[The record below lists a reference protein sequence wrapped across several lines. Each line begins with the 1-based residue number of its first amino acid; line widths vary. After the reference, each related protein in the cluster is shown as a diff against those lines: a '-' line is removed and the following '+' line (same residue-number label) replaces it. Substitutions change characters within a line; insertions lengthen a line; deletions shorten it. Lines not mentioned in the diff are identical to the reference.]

1 MNDIE
6 KDAARYRWLR
16 DTQNMDFRWDDEW
29 ETVGLIENIMVCE
42 GYGTGS
48 SPSPEELDALV
59 EAAMEKNPCQS

>member
-29 ETVGLIENIMVCE
+29 ETVGLIESIMVCH
-42 GYGTGS
+42 GDGTGAAPS
-48 SPSPEELDALV
+48 SKELDALID
-59 EAAMEKNPCQS
+59 AAMEKNPCPS